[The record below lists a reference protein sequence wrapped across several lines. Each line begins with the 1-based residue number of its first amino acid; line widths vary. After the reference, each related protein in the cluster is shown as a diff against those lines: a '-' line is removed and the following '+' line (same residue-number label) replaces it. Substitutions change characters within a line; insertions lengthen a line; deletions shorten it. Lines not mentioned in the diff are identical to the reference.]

1 MGHNEK
7 NICFMGIPEGERK
20 KEGTETIIKAIM
32 AENFLNL
39 GRKMDIQIHDAQGTP
54 HKLNE

>member
-1 MGHNEK
+1 ME
-7 NICFMGIPEGERK
+7 ITEGEEK
-20 KEGTETIIKAIM
+20 IKGTENIIKAIM